1 MDQSQIVRLIAG
13 ICVLLMLIPT
23 AFVLFKQ
30 NNALRNVT
38 IWVAVFAALM
48 WGYHIVV
55 EKPALDAAPAAVQ
68 ETPAQDTPPTQDNT
82 SGPAVRH
89 L

>member
-68 ETPAQDTPPTQDNT
+68 ETPTQDTPPAQDNT
-82 SGPAVRH
+82 NGPAVRH